1 MAKNAHL
8 KRYKIKGNKVKLI
21 YDDRT
26 NLFVKK
32 VDFDR
37 AFQCM
42 VSCPKSDIKRD
53 FAISRWC
60 RV

>member
-1 MAKNAHL
+1 MGKKVHL
-8 KRYKIKGNKVKLI
+8 KKWKIKGNKVKLI
-21 YDDRT
+21 YSDWTR
-26 NLFVKK
+26 LFVKK

-53 FAISRWC
+53 FAISKRC
-60 RV
+60 KV